1 MGTAALIGSLL
12 VVLSDI
18 TSRLILAPQDLPI
31 GIVTAAF
38 GALFVIF
45 LVMRKSEVRLV
56 EIKIILSQLKQ
67 R

>member
-18 TSRLILAPQDLPI
+18 TSRLILAPQDLPT

>member
-31 GIVTAAF
+31 GIVTDAF
-38 GALFVIF
+38 GALFVIS
-45 LVMRKSEVRLV
+45 LVMRKSEV
-56 EIKIILSQLKQ
+56 
-67 R
+67 

>member
-18 TSRLILAPQDLPI
+18 TSRLILAPQELPI

-45 LVMRKSEVRLV
+45 LVMRKSEV
-56 EIKIILSQLKQ
+56 
-67 R
+67 

>member
-1 MGTAALIGSLL
+1 MVAMVGPLHTGLLVVSALIGSFL

-18 TSRLILAPQDLPI
+18 TSRLILAPQELPI

-45 LVMRKSEVRLV
+45 LVMRKSEV
-56 EIKIILSQLKQ
+56 
-67 R
+67 